1 MDKVITIKMEV
12 RLQVSFS
19 TDI

>member
-1 MDKVITIKMEV
+1 MDKVITIKIEV